1 MNNDL
6 IRTNAALNSYESSH
20 GKTILTSTPQYVT
33 IGTHYRCNADCV
45 FCLGGDY
52 PHFTLAIYKDLFE
65 KKMGHVLRNANH
77 VGFCG
82 FGETLLMP
90 GIEEFLDHLNATLP
104 DNDKA
109 FTTNGIALTDGVCQ
123 RLTDGKYSLMISLH
137 ASHRALHE
145 QITRTKAFD
154 TIIERLGK
162 LVALK
167 KRKGTSPSI
176 NLVFLL
182 TRLNTHDLPA
192 FVEKAKSWGADC
204 VTCNYINIYEPE
216 QLRLSSF
223 FDQQAANEAID
234 RACEAAKRLD
244 ISFNHPPKFMPHEK
258 KQGGPACSNPW
269 DFFYVE
275 TQGSVNPCCFAGNH
289 IGYLTTDDFE
299 TIWNGAGYTRL
310 REGLVNGN
318 IHTWCRLCYNFDRNN
333 VNDIRSHITFRPETQ
348 KKILEYLRAH
358 RDEFPLPDSMLCV

>member
-1 MNNDL
+1 MSNDL
-6 IRTNAALNSYESSH
+6 VRANTALNLYEGRN
-20 GKTILTSTPQYVT
+20 GKTILQSTPQYVT

-52 PHFTLAIYKDLFE
+52 PHFTLQIYKDLFE

-109 FTTNGIALTDGVCQ
+109 FTTNGIALTDSVCQ
-123 RLTDGKYSLMISLH
+123 RLTDGRYSLMISLH
-137 ASHRALHE
+137 ASNRELHE
-145 QITRTKAFD
+145 KITRTKAFD
-154 TIIERLGK
+154 RIIENIRK

-167 KRKGTSPSI
+167 KKKSASLSI

-182 TRLNTHDLPA
+182 TRLNSDDLPA
-192 FVEKAKSWGADC
+192 FVVKAKEWGADC

-216 QLRLSSF
+216 QLKLSSF
-223 FDQQAANEAID
+223 FDQYSANDAIN
-234 RACEAAKRLD
+234 RARETARRID
-244 ISFNHPPKFMPHEK
+244 ISLNHPPQFIAHEK
-258 KQGGPACSNPW
+258 KQDGSACCNPW

-299 TIWNGAGYTRL
+299 TIWNGEGYTRL
-310 REGLVNGN
+310 REGLVSGN
-318 IHTWCRLCYNFDRNN
+318 IHTWCRFCYNFDRNN

-348 KKILEYLRAH
+348 KKILDYIREH
-358 RDEFPLPDSMLCV
+358 RDEFPLPDAMLNV